1 MAYAALCPI
10 TNEPFDDLL
19 DEGIAWS
26 NPKNKAA
33 KILRDPESTFEHLI
47 ESYFRMPLEVLQYR
61 TGKGAL
67 SKGEVKGFTRFIDK
81 FLKNVE
87 SGKFGSGFEMEMYVA
102 ESFGKRDP
110 TIRKNLRDL
119 ILASFELKGR
129 TVKHGEAW
137 KSIIELV
144 EAEATERGDWGKV
157 EGALY
162 KFKSIIGTTA
172 REKASKLSEEIQF
185 ERDKIQAGDE
195 TADLR
200 LQELV
205 EQQQILIKSSELSIF
220 EEVRKHIEVDFK
232 KIIENKKAAGNK
244 DLTILGSD
252 IAKLKK
258 EDGTDVSPN
267 IKAALGGYVELM
279 RDMHKTLTNGVNAK
293 VDAIVEKAKGDR
305 SETEIKDLRK
315 KLIDRLS
322 PNSEE
327 GYYPHFMINLDA
339 EFLTGLMPRLDS
351 LEFATDPYV
360 LEHPNTIQ
368 ESINSIN
375 TYISKHAQGRK
386 ERSTE
391 LENLEYSPAFIDVV
405 TNYINAVDR
414 FNFIAFADK
423 SHAKALRHVEQTY
436 KDTDMGLE
444 GYALGV
450 YNYITDLNMA
460 ATGRRDIQQNPHMR
474 NFLRTLLGFEFI
486 SKMGINPRGAARNF
500 TQRLLDYIEWG
511 PKIVKESKKWWSQP
525 GGGDSESAKQFL
537 EEMEGKG
544 YFFAE
549 GSGGAPELLE
559 SLGTANAFTQRYIM
573 YDPAT
578 NEHVTVEPSKMRRA
592 GKILD
597 WVAGKSAFMH
607 RKVENSNRKLS
618 LQVGYYQMYKWL
630 SHPRYAENLRNSG
643 DARFINKEGTKS
655 RETEVERNI
664 ESQKIR
670 TARNYAE
677 RMMILNHF
685 DYNDFS
691 KARILSRP
699 LGRVLGQFQ
708 HFSFEFFRR
717 TMEIGKGAKDDWLV
731 GDYNGANA
739 WKAYR
744 YSMIYFMAPVIA
756 SVLTGIEF
764 ENLVENDTARRFKD
778 LATWLTGDDDEKKT
792 AFYGRGPVM
801 GNIGAPVLSDLLAI
815 GQLMDI
821 VNMDEDG
828 LLALLT
834 GYDDM
839 SKISTDRAT
848 YEKVR
853 LLNTAAA
860 RIIFRDLPQA
870 MKGNPGWA
878 LVQSEL
884 GLYPTATARKKQEA
898 VKEKLPPEIMKALK
912 AIEAAGGAKL

>member
-1 MAYAALCPI
+1 
-10 TNEPFDDLL
+10 
-19 DEGIAWS
+19 
-26 NPKNKAA
+26 
-33 KILRDPESTFEHLI
+33 
-47 ESYFRMPLEVLQYR
+47 
-61 TGKGAL
+61 
-67 SKGEVKGFTRFIDK
+67 
-81 FLKNVE
+81 
-87 SGKFGSGFEMEMYVA
+87 
-102 ESFGKRDP
+102 
-110 TIRKNLRDL
+110 
-119 ILASFELKGR
+119 
-129 TVKHGEAW
+129 
-137 KSIIELV
+137 
-144 EAEATERGDWGKV
+144 
-157 EGALY
+157 
-162 KFKSIIGTTA
+162 
-172 REKASKLSEEIQF
+172 
-185 ERDKIQAGDE
+185 
-195 TADLR
+195 
-200 LQELV
+200 
-205 EQQQILIKSSELSIF
+205 
-220 EEVRKHIEVDFK
+220 
-232 KIIENKKAAGNK
+232 
-244 DLTILGSD
+244 
-252 IAKLKK
+252 
-258 EDGTDVSPN
+258 
-267 IKAALGGYVELM
+267 
-279 RDMHKTLTNGVNAK
+279 
-293 VDAIVEKAKGDR
+293 
-305 SETEIKDLRK
+305 
-315 KLIDRLS
+315 
-322 PNSEE
+322 
-327 GYYPHFMINLDA
+327 
-339 EFLTGLMPRLDS
+339 
-351 LEFATDPYV
+351 
-360 LEHPNTIQ
+360 
-368 ESINSIN
+368 
-375 TYISKHAQGRK
+375 
-386 ERSTE
+386 
-391 LENLEYSPAFIDVV
+391 
-405 TNYINAVDR
+405 
-414 FNFIAFADK
+414 
-423 SHAKALRHVEQTY
+423 
-436 KDTDMGLE
+436 
-444 GYALGV
+444 
-450 YNYITDLNMA
+450 
-460 ATGRRDIQQNPHMR
+460 
-474 NFLRTLLGFEFI
+474 
-486 SKMGINPRGAARNF
+486 
-500 TQRLLDYIEWG
+500 
-511 PKIVKESKKWWSQP
+511 
-525 GGGDSESAKQFL
+525 
-537 EEMEGKG
+537 
-544 YFFAE
+544 
-549 GSGGAPELLE
+549 
-559 SLGTANAFTQRYIM
+559 
-573 YDPAT
+573 
-578 NEHVTVEPSKMRRA
+578 MRRT

-884 GLYPTATARKKQEA
+884 GLYPTARKKQEA